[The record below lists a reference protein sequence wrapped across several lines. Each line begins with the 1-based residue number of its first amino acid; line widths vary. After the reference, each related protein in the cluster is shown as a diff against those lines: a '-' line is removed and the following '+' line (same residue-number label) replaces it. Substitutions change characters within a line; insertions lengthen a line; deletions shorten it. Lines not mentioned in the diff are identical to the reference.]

1 MNSISVML
9 VDDHPVVRAGLRAM
23 LGEFEGVEVVAEAAD
38 GAEALATMR
47 KLLTLGESVDLVL
60 MDLQMGDGMDG
71 VTATRKIRAG
81 EGGTPAP
88 PVLILTTYDTDADIM
103 AAVEAGASGYML
115 KDAPPEQ
122 IRQAVVSA
130 AAGQTALAPEVAARL
145 MGRIRNPEPAL
156 SAREVELLE
165 LLATGL
171 ANRAIAKKLFI
182 SEATVK
188 THLVH
193 IYSKL
198 GVDNRTAAIAA
209 AVQRRIIRG
218 N

>member
-1 MNSISVML
+1 VSDIRVLL

-23 LGEFEGVEVVAEAAD
+23 LADFPGVRVVAEASD
-38 GAEALATMR
+38 GDAALVELA
-47 KLLTLGESVDLVL
+47 KLHTLGQPVDLVL
-60 MDLQMGDGMDG
+60 MDLQMGSGMDG
-71 VTATRKIRAG
+71 VTATEKIKAG
-81 EGGTPAP
+81 EAGTPAP
-88 PVLILTTYDTDADIM
+88 PVLILTTYDTDADIL

-122 IRQAVVSA
+122 IRQAVLSA

-145 MGRIRNPEPAL
+145 MGRIRNPSPVL
-156 SAREVELLE
+156 SGREVQLLE
-165 LLATGL
+165 LLATGMS
-171 ANRAIAKKLFI
+171 NRAMAKQLFI

-198 GVDNRTAAIAA
+198 GVDNRTAAIAEA
-209 AVQRRIIRG
+209 TKRRIIRRR
-218 N
+218 

>member
-1 MNSISVML
+1 VIRVLL

-23 LGEFEGVEVVAEAAD
+23 LTGFEGVEVAAEASD
-38 GAEALATMR
+38 GAAALTE
-47 KLLTLGESVDLVL
+47 LTRARALGETVDVVL
-60 MDLQMGDGMDG
+60 MDLQMAGMDG
-71 VTATRKIRAG
+71 VTATARLR
-81 EGGTPAP
+81 ELVDPP
-88 PVLILTTYDTDADIM
+88 PVLILTTYDTDADIL

-145 MGRIRNPEPAL
+145 MGRIRNPTPAL
-156 SAREVELLE
+156 SAREIELLE
-165 LLATGL
+165 LLGTGL
-171 ANRAIAKKLFI
+171 GNRAIARQLFI

-198 GVDNRTAAIAA
+198 GVDNRTAAIAVA
-209 AVQRRIIRG
+209 TQRRIIRG
-218 N
+218 Q

>member
-1 MNSISVML
+1 MLADFPGVM
-9 VDDHPVVRAGLRAM
+9 
-23 LGEFEGVEVVAEAAD
+23 VVAEAAD
-38 GAEALATMR
+38 GDAALSELR
-47 KLLTLGESVDLVL
+47 KLRALGEPVDLVL
-60 MDLQMGDGMDG
+60 MDLQMGNGMDG
-71 VTATRKIRAG
+71 VTATEKIKAG
-81 EGGTPAP
+81 EAGTPPP
-88 PVLILTTYDTDADIM
+88 PVLILTTYDTDADIL

-130 AAGQTALAPEVAARL
+130 AAGQTALVPEVAARL
-145 MGRIRNPEPAL
+145 MGRIRNPTPAL
-156 SAREVELLE
+156 SAREIELLE

-171 ANRAIAKKLFI
+171 GNRAIARQLFI

-198 GVDNRTAAIAA
+198 GVDNRTAAIAVA
-209 AVQRRIIRG
+209 TQRRIIRG
-218 N
+218 Q